1 MTVVRVA
8 FTQATWTGDKESMIA
23 LHEAWTREAASQGA
37 QIIAFQ
43 ELFYGPYFCQVQDD
57 QFSPTP
63 RRYPRARRSSSS
75 ARSPSG

>member
-8 FTQATWTGDKESMIA
+8 FTQATWTGDKESMTA

-43 ELFYGPYFCQVQDD
+43 ELFYGPYFGITQD
-57 QFSPTP
+57 T
-63 RRYPRARRSSSS
+63 A
-75 ARSPSG
+75 